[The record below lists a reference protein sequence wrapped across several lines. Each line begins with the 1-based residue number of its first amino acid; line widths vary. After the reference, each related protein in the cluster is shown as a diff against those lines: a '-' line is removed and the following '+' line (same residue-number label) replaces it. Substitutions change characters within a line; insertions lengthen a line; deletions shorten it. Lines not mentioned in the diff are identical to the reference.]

1 MPLQTYKTNTNA
13 TGARC
18 EANDTTK
25 SKLLLAGIVLAGVV
39 LLALLFAAIMF
50 YRYGRPTHVR
60 TEMLCLING
69 WHFDSRFVV
78 WSFPHSLCIQ
88 KAACQ
93 AIELP

>member
-50 YRYGRPTHVR
+50 YRYGRPTHLRIVIISIYR
-60 TEMLCLING
+60 FPAMLGTYIVTYSDAVSDQRL
-69 WHFDSRFVV
+69 
-78 WSFPHSLCIQ
+78 
-88 KAACQ
+88 
-93 AIELP
+93 AI